1 MLRSRSLCMKQDHS
15 LVLTSSLRSLNPSQH
30 AHHLDRGGWVIWPN
44 DSNKT
49 MDIFLKDAVP
59 LTMNRKDAPG
69 GYISVSNPNTQARR
83 QTSPFDE
90 TACNN
95 ALSAL
100 ASSSITKECQQRILK
115 SVNEQNLV
123 VGKWSSWQ
131 LHRDVDELSPL
142 VARATVEGR

>member
-1 MLRSRSLCMKQDHS
+1 
-15 LVLTSSLRSLNPSQH
+15 
-30 AHHLDRGGWVIWPN
+30 
-44 DSNKT
+44 